1 MPRQKDSGGLLSE
14 MDRET
19 LLSQNVEL
27 SPTSRQETCIQKYY
41 MYVNLTRP
49 SMRLKL
55 SWSLADEGGN
65 ALRPSYLIRSV
76 QELFPQV
83 AVETEAEQELLDR
96 LASPEGNLSDVTE
109 ALQAAREGTYDAQQ
123 KMLARWY
130 AEHADW
136 NEKLDRLMDAVF
148 YSRKEEPIGKA
159 VARTLYGTLLEGSV
173 TRLEQFAACSYAH
186 FLQYGLRLKEREEYG
201 LQAVDMGNVFHDAL
215 KYFSD
220 KIEASEYDWFHVPEE
235 KRTAWMEEA
244 LEHALHICAEKG
256 LGEEATD
263 AYTME
268 RMKRIGQRTAW
279 ALMEQL
285 RKGNFAPE
293 KTEVSFLNLEQLPS
307 VSVLLSE
314 DERMRLQGR
323 IDRVDM

>member
-1 MPRQKDSGGLLSE
+1 M
-14 MDRET
+14 
-19 LLSQNVEL
+19 
-27 SPTSRQETCIQKYY
+27 
-41 MYVNLTRP
+41 
-49 SMRLKL
+49 
-55 SWSLADEGGN
+55 
-65 ALRPSYLIRSV
+65 
-76 QELFPQV
+76 
-83 AVETEAEQELLDR
+83 DR

-123 KMLARWY
+123 KDAGQMV
-130 AEHADW
+130 AEQADW
-136 NEKLDRLMDAVF
+136 NQKLDGLMDAVF

-244 LEHALHICAEKG
+244 LEHALQICAEKG
-256 LGEEATD
+256 LGEEGD
-263 AYTME
+263 PMP
-268 RMKRIGQRTAW
+268 IPW
-279 ALMEQL
+279 
-285 RKGNFAPE
+285 
-293 KTEVSFLNLEQLPS
+293 S
-307 VSVLLSE
+307 V
-314 DERMRLQGR
+314 
-323 IDRVDM
+323 

>member
-1 MPRQKDSGGLLSE
+1 
-14 MDRET
+14 
-19 LLSQNVEL
+19 
-27 SPTSRQETCIQKYY
+27 
-41 MYVNLTRP
+41 
-49 SMRLKL
+49 MRLKL

-130 AEHADW
+130 AEQADW
-136 NEKLDRLMDAVF
+136 NQKLDRLMDAVF

-186 FLQYGLRLKEREEYG
+186 FLQYGLRLKDREEYG
-201 LQAVDMGNVFHDAL
+201 CLLYTSDA
-215 KYFSD
+215 
-220 KIEASEYDWFHVPEE
+220 A
-235 KRTAWMEEA
+235 
-244 LEHALHICAEKG
+244 
-256 LGEEATD
+256 
-263 AYTME
+263 
-268 RMKRIGQRTAW
+268 
-279 ALMEQL
+279 
-285 RKGNFAPE
+285 
-293 KTEVSFLNLEQLPS
+293 
-307 VSVLLSE
+307 
-314 DERMRLQGR
+314 DE
-323 IDRVDM
+323 